1 MNVPKKIGNAISKF
15 SMKKEDLL
23 PGIPDHVSG
32 YDKIVVIQIC
42 LKGRS
47 EEDAESEL
55 TGMLNVLFDSKLESE
70 RKIKRL
76 EEQYH
81 IEMESKLGKE
91 LNQMCNLSDWVEE
104 IGIQKGMERGEV
116 FTLIKLIQK
125 KYRKKKSLQEIADEL
140 EEKEENI
147 EKIYRYVK
155 ENPEKTET
163 EILELLEEGSVK
175 K

>member
-1 MNVPKKIGNAISKF
+1 M
-15 SMKKEDLL
+15 
-23 PGIPDHVSG
+23 
-32 YDKIVVIQIC
+32 
-42 LKGRS
+42 
-47 EEDAESEL
+47 
-55 TGMLNVLFDSKLESE
+55 LFDSKLESE

-163 EILELLEEGSVK
+163 EILEILEERSEK